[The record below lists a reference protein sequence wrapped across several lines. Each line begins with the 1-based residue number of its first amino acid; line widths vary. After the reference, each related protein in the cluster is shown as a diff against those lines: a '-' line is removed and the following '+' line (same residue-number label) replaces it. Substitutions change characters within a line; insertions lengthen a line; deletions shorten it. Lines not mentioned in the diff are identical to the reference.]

1 MTLVAT
7 GTDIRP
13 LEVVL
18 FMRDV
23 NSEVLYTQMK
33 GRACRCINDDKLKEV
48 TPNAQTKECYYIVDA
63 VGVTEHEKDIP
74 AKVPGRERTLG
85 LERLLERLTH
95 GEVSDENLGL
105 LRDYCASIHRRYET
119 NALHGHHLS
128 RFAEEFDFTPRSLAN
143 DIEKALQKGL
153 PEFIDASHNNAD
165 RMLLIECLI
174 DNVLAKKYLLEM
186 QRGYV
191 TIINDQDEVL
201 YSGFQKKPLWISKRL
216 LKSI

>member
-1 MTLVAT
+1 M
-7 GTDIRP
+7 
-13 LEVVL
+13 
-18 FMRDV
+18 
-23 NSEVLYTQMK
+23 
-33 GRACRCINDDKLKEV
+33 
-48 TPNAQTKECYYIVDA
+48 
-63 VGVTEHEKDIP
+63 
-74 AKVPGRERTLG
+74 
-85 LERLLERLTH
+85 
-95 GEVSDENLGL
+95 
-105 LRDYCASIHRRYET
+105 
-119 NALHGHHLS
+119 S